1 MIVRQQGHAP
11 GRGKAVLI
19 PQMCSEEM
27 QEGTRACCLAFL
39 GLLFLLFSRELAAL
53 IPYSAGTNLC
63 SGSTEASSQFP
74 HFRNGRSHGA
84 QQTIC

>member
-1 MIVRQQGHAP
+1 MVVRQQEHAP
-11 GRGKAVLI
+11 GRRKAVLI

-39 GLLFLLFSRELAAL
+39 GLLSLLFSSELAAL

-63 SGSTEASSQFP
+63 SGNRGFSQFP
-74 HFRNGRSHGA
+74 HFRNARSHGA